1 MIKMTTFEAF
11 FGIQLPLEERTYKNT
26 PKRMYNCGGY
36 ALGNYGWYCPY
47 SEDDAI
53 YMDEV
58 FEYGEVTEE
67 EEEIFVEYMLDTI
80 EDLRIIT
87 DISELLENEYAI
99 AFRISNDD
107 FHFVKR
113 GGNGCWYEKMGG
125 SNCINRMTKEEVF
138 SDCWHDRYD
147 GELYLFAKK
156 C

>member
-1 MIKMTTFEAF
+1 MIRMTTFEAF
-11 FGIQLPLEERTYKNT
+11 FGIQLPLEERTYENT

-36 ALGNYGWYCPY
+36 ALENYGWYCPY

-53 YMDEV
+53 YMDDV
-58 FEYGEVTEE
+58 FEFCEVKYEE
-67 EEEIFVEYMLDTI
+67 EKFVEYMLDTI
-80 EDLRIIT
+80 PNLRSIT
-87 DISELLENEYAI
+87 DISELAENEYAI
-99 AFRISNDD
+99 AFRVSCDD

-138 SDCWHDRYD
+138 SDRWHDRYD

-156 C
+156 R